1 MRRPALAGLH
11 GCRRGGTVRAMTEQ
25 AGRAD
30 DQRPVV
36 IRIGNEELIVRRR
49 YEVASI
55 VHDLLIAVWFVV
67 GSVLFFSPETETVGT
82 WLFLLGSIELLIRPI
97 IRLSRRVHLRRFSG
111 DGPTEAAHDF

>member
-1 MRRPALAGLH
+1 
-11 GCRRGGTVRAMTEQ
+11 MTEQ

-55 VHDLLIAVWFVV
+55 VNDLLIAVWFVV
-67 GSVLFFSPETETVGT
+67 
-82 WLFLLGSIELLIRPI
+82 GSIELLIRPI